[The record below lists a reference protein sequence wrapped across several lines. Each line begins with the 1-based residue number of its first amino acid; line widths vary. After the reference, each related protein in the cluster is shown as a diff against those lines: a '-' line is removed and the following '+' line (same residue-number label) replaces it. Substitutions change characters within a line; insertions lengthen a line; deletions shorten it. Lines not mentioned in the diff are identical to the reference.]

1 MSKLSFPSQDR
12 RASASAEQSPAS
24 TTRLLAGRV
33 RVPYA
38 VASVALVVTGAVT
51 FTLASWRMSGRS
63 PVLVAAQPIAAGQV
77 IGATDVRTV
86 YVGASESLNLVASID
101 ASKVVGHVAAMPLA
115 SGTLLTTH
123 MVGTSDFPPAGQ
135 SVVGAALKA
144 GTFPPRL
151 GVGDRVNVWPG
162 PSEAAVSSGTAVAAP
177 LAAGAVVTSVGTADS
192 LGTSVVTMLVD
203 TQSAPKVSQAPSLSV
218 VEIAPSTAGQP

>member
-1 MSKLSFPSQDR
+1 MAR
-12 RASASAEQSPAS
+12 R
-24 TTRLLAGRV
+24 LAGRV

-51 FTLASWRMSGRS
+51 FTLASWRISGRA

-77 IGATDVRTV
+77 IGGSDVRTV
-86 YVGASESLNLVASID
+86 NVGASEGLDLVASID
-101 ASKVVGHVAAMPLA
+101 ASKVVGHVAAVPLA
-115 SGTLLTTH
+115 PGTLLTTH

-135 SVVGAALKA
+135 SVVGVALKA

-162 PSEAAVSSGTAVAAP
+162 PNEAVVPNGTAAAAP
-177 LAAGAVVTSVGTADS
+177 LAAGAVVTSVGAADS

-203 TQSAPKVSQAPSLSV
+203 AQSAPKVSQAPSLSV
-218 VEIAPSTAGQP
+218 VEIAPNAAGQP